1 MTNIIPFPR
10 LRARPA
16 DTVWVRGV
24 GVSPEIAVEL
34 MADEIAANWGDET
47 AMRVAILEMG
57 FTTSQMERLGEA
69 AWLKARAIRRAARGA
84 A

>member
-34 MADEIAANWGDET
+34 MADEIAANWGDEP
-47 AMRVAILEMG
+47 AQRQALAEMG
-57 FTTSQMERLGEA
+57 FSSEQMQRFGEA
-69 AWLKARAIRRAARGA
+69 AWLRAKAIRKAARGA